1 MPYRPTNRFLKMFSE
16 IELRLIRHAVLKE
29 LKLSEKK
36 LKILDPDS
44 DDSIELGNDS
54 MLLRI
59 IVEKINEAEKT
70 S

>member
-1 MPYRPTNRFLKMFSE
+1 MFSE

-29 LKLSEKK
+29 LSLSEKK

-44 DDSIELGNDS
+44 DDSIELGNDL

-59 IVEKINEAEKT
+59 IVEKINESEKNDLT
-70 S
+70 RYKS

>member
-1 MPYRPTNRFLKMFSE
+1 MFSE

-29 LKLSEKK
+29 LELSEKK
-36 LKILDPDS
+36 LKTLDPDS
-44 DDSIELGNDS
+44 DDLIELGNDS

-59 IVEKINEAEKT
+59 IVEKINEAEKA

>member
-1 MPYRPTNRFLKMFSE
+1 MFSE

-29 LKLSEKK
+29 LSLSEKK

-44 DDSIELGNDS
+44 DDSIELGNDL

-59 IVEKINEAEKT
+59 IVEKINESEKNNLT
-70 S
+70 SRSNG

>member
-1 MPYRPTNRFLKMFSE
+1 MFSE

-29 LKLSEKK
+29 LELSEKK